1 MLNNIKYVGIFCFN
15 SMCSTGQSILHF
27 DIEPGFVAKTRYQ
40 VYIKYQTLITVNIT
54 IKMSWLNTFKL

>member
-1 MLNNIKYVGIFCFN
+1 MLNDIKYVGIFCFN

-40 VYIKYQTLITVNIT
+40 VYIK
-54 IKMSWLNTFKL
+54 